1 MIAPT
6 TLTHLRDGLNSSDRM
21 PLVFLGHGSPM
32 NAIEDTQ
39 FSRAWSKLGDSL
51 PRPQAILV
59 VSAHWMTRGT
69 TLVDVSEVPRTI
81 HDFYGFPQALYDQQ
95 YPAHGAPALAR
106 EVKTLLASH
115 HAEEDDTWGL
125 DHGAWTVLKFLYPEA
140 DVPVF
145 QVSVDMSRGL
155 AHQLEIGRTL
165 SQLRDRGVLIIG
177 SGNIV
182 HNLRAMR
189 PGGKPHDFALEFD
202 TLFAEKLEERD
213 LATLADRAKL
223 GTLLTQS
230 HPSIDHYLPALTIAG
245 AADAKDDLRFMTN
258 AIELGSVSMRS
269 FVFTPTAA

>member
-269 FVFTPTAA
+269 FIFTPTAA